1 MEIEKEKLPLETRI
15 AMKFTPAEQN
25 LICIFKKE
33 TKYETISAITWTLP
47 YVTDD
52 DMKAV
57 IERTIDKLEQISDDE
72 FILAEFTET
81 VPEIE

>member
-1 MEIEKEKLPLETRI
+1 
-15 AMKFTPAEQN
+15 MKFTVAEQN
-25 LICIFKKE
+25 IICIFKKE

-47 YVTDD
+47 YITDD

-57 IERTIDKLEQISDDE
+57 IARTIDKLEQISDDE